1 MDGNMSLLELSKEE
15 VSRTWRYFH
24 CSETLLDIVVDVYFT
39 ELGYGSNKIFIAVTF
54 DLF

>member
-1 MDGNMSLLELSKEE
+1 MSLLELSKEE

-39 ELGYGSNKIFIAVTF
+39 ELGYGSYYIFIAVTF